1 MLLFSIEATKPHQQP
16 RNRDITF
23 NFMPFQFGYIQ
34 IFIRSLLTVVYIEMY
49 HLIFPLIFTVHHDT
63 DVC

>member
-23 NFMPFQFGYIQ
+23 NFMPFH
-34 IFIRSLLTVVYIEMY
+34 LLTVVYIEMY
-49 HLIFPLIFTVHHDT
+49 HLIFPIIFTVHHDT